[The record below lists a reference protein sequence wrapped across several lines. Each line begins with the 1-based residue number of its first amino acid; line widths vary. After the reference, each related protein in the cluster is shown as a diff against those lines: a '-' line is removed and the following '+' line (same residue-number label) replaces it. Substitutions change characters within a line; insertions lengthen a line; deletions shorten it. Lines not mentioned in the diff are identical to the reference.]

1 METHLQSPKS
11 QNAVLESQNELFD
24 FIRKTLAKEEKL
36 LDPDLTQLIVAID
49 EFLLREKESTET
61 KKEKF
66 SENKHLRIL
75 DKCGNTIKLVG
86 EKVSIFCE
94 KNIKVGIEVLE
105 GIGKCHRA
113 AVGLVLVAS
122 VLEKMETKKRN
133 KKECVMLLKSMND
146 LAKIVLELQPLPH
159 ETVKTQAKMKEAI
172 HTIIHGAITCF
183 TVLHKNGMTYKTLAV
198 MHLNVV
204 CGCISVFYNME
215 NGSCEGC
222 KQMHWEY
229 MPWNDRVPV
238 RISEPSMTFHGHIND
253 RDLDQLFL
261 LHNPQLK
268 RVVKD
273 FIGEEIL
280 SPQAK
285 RILFPYQLLRFSVQ
299 HSGPLAIDPFA

>member
-1 METHLQSPKS
+1 MLTRLQSPKS
-11 QNAVLESQNELFD
+11 QNAVLESQNELFV
-24 FIRKTLAKEEKL
+24 FIRKTLEKEEKL
-36 LDPDLTQLIVAID
+36 LDPDLTQIIEAID

-105 GIGKCHRA
+105 VIGKCHWA

-122 VLEKMETKKRN
+122 VLEKMETQKRN

-183 TVLHKNGMTYKTLAV
+183 TGLHKNGYL
-198 MHLNVV
+198 
-204 CGCISVFYNME
+204 I
-215 NGSCEGC
+215 
-222 KQMHWEY
+222 
-229 MPWNDRVPV
+229 D
-238 RISEPSMTFHGHIND
+238 
-253 RDLDQLFL
+253 LFL
-261 LHNPQLK
+261 
-268 RVVKD
+268 VGFFD
-273 FIGEEIL
+273 F
-280 SPQAK
+280 
-285 RILFPYQLLRFSVQ
+285 
-299 HSGPLAIDPFA
+299 

>member
-1 METHLQSPKS
+1 MARVGRARGAGKGGVRISVKEGDGVEDEDA
-11 QNAVLESQNELFD
+11 NGIDEEGEGARARRMVGELVRLREMRMRTTLLGNQIFWAPLWWWIPFLPHWSL
-24 FIRKTLAKEEKL
+24 FIFFAASVHAAYEEKL
-36 LDPDLTQLIVAID
+36 LDPDLTQIIEAID

-105 GIGKCHRA
+105 VIGKCHWA

-183 TVLHKNGMTYKTLAV
+183 TVLHASGSFFSGDHKEELEGIRRETEELRSVLHA
-198 MHLNVV
+198 H
-204 CGCISVFYNME
+204 ISVCNY
-215 NGSCEGC
+215 
-222 KQMHWEY
+222 
-229 MPWNDRVPV
+229 
-238 RISEPSMTFHGHIND
+238 
-253 RDLDQLFL
+253 
-261 LHNPQLK
+261 
-268 RVVKD
+268 
-273 FIGEEIL
+273 
-280 SPQAK
+280 
-285 RILFPYQLLRFSVQ
+285 
-299 HSGPLAIDPFA
+299 